1 MFLKR
6 KTIAIA
12 SDHRLNTNSEKDD
25 LYVLSYLTEE
35 EGYKQNISSW
45 FPMDCDDNGFYK
57 LVGYNVYDVS
67 DLSLEIK
74 TIVNELPI
82 NFLFMIGRDHAVFE
96 NNHGK
101 KFSIQIINNNLTID
115 GKVMNSKKEALKYIL
130 GLRIIKRKR

>member
-1 MFLKR
+1 MKR

-12 SDHRLNTNSEKDD
+12 SDHRLNTSSEKDD

-35 EGYKQNISSW
+35 EGYKENISSW
-45 FPMDCDDNGFYK
+45 FPMDCDDKGFYK

-74 TIVNELPI
+74 TVVNELPI

-96 NNHGK
+96 NNYGK
-101 KFSIQIINNNLTID
+101 RFGIQIINGKLTID
-115 GKVMNSKKEALKYIL
+115 GNKMESKKDALKYIL
-130 GLRIIKRKR
+130 GLKVIKRKR